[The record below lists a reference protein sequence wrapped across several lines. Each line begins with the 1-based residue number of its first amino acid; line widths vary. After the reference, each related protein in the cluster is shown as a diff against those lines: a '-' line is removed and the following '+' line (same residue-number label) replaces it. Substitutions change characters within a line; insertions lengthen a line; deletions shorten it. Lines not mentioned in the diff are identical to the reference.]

1 RVADQVVGTIA
12 ELLDVKV
19 ALVEQITNETIR
31 AIAMYE
37 EGRVIHEGE
46 FPLRG
51 TPCERVKFEK
61 QICIYNQV
69 AERFPEDP
77 FLREKGLNAYVGLPI
92 LDSRGRVI
100 GVINAMDDRPREF
113 TAEDLELLQ
122 TMAQWVGLELERAKV
137 EAQVQRRSKEL
148 AALHAV
154 AATVSR
160 SLDLERVLNDALDE
174 ILKLEIFKAEARAN
188 IFLLD
193 EATGTLSLAA
203 AHGMPAGHPCRQ
215 NPVKVGECLCGL
227 AVQEGKV
234 NVSDDAWPDL
244 CHARRWPDMPP
255 HEDVCVP
262 LKAKGQVLGVLD
274 VWLPATWKV
283 TENETALLT
292 AIGDQ
297 IGVAIENARLY
308 EETKRRAGELSAIAE
323 VGGLVTAGEEL
334 PATLDTLAE
343 KIARATGFEAV
354 DIGLYDAERQ
364 VLTFPSLYSTVTVG
378 LLEGRKGTTVR
389 LEDAPVL
396 QHLLREKRH
405 LLLDDPQNDPRVRE
419 SQRELAR
426 RDGVQAVLAMP
437 LLFRQELVGILDL
450 ISTSRRVFSPEDVS
464 LLTTL
469 ADQVAVTIY
478 NARLYQQA
486 QQRLTRLTAIE
497 EIHRAITSTLNLDEM
512 LTVLLENV
520 IKVSHVDTATVM
532 LIRPESDELESIT
545 SLGVKEKQ
553 VATLRLKVGEGAA
566 GWVARE
572 GLPLAIADVQGD
584 PRFLYKD
591 LAAKAEIVSYLGVPL
606 KVKGEVIGVLN
617 VSTKHRHEFTAEE
630 LDFFAT
636 LGGEAAMAIENSRLY
651 GQIEERA
658 QELSRDLLEQ
668 KQYAEN
674 VLRSIS
680 DGVYTVDRNRVV
692 LSWSDGA
699 EAITGYTAEETIG
712 RPCADFLRHV
722 DESGEALCETTRC
735 PFLRVWATGQPVAPE
750 QAFAHHRDGREVP
763 VAFAAAPILDETG
776 QPIGAVEVFRDVS
789 KEREL
794 MERIQAASR
803 AKSEFLANMSHELR
817 TPLNSIIGFSEV
829 LQDQAF
835 GPLNE
840 KQARYVG
847 NVLQSGRHLLQLI
860 NDVLDISKVEAGKME
875 LVKSEFLVAQALE
888 GSLAIFR
895 VAASKKNLALE
906 LNVSPEVTTI
916 VADEVRFKQIMYN
929 LLSNAVKFT
938 PEGGRIV
945 VRSETVETKK
955 LPSVWGG
962 LPTRPTLPDHCLLTT
977 VSDTGI
983 GIAEEDMARIWQEF
997 ERVEST
1003 YTRRYGGTGLGLPL
1017 TKRLVELHGGRIW
1030 AESEGPGKG
1039 STFTFVLPL

>member
-1 RVADQVVGTIA
+1 
-12 ELLDVKV
+12 
-19 ALVEQITNETIR
+19 
-31 AIAMYE
+31 M
-37 EGRVIHEGE
+37 
-46 FPLRG
+46 
-51 TPCERVKFEK
+51 
-61 QICIYNQV
+61 
-69 AERFPEDP
+69 
-77 FLREKGLNAYVGLPI
+77 
-92 LDSRGRVI
+92 
-100 GVINAMDDRPREF
+100 
-113 TAEDLELLQ
+113 
-122 TMAQWVGLELERAKV
+122 
-137 EAQVQRRSKEL
+137 
-148 AALHAV
+148 
-154 AATVSR
+154 
-160 SLDLERVLNDALDE
+160 
-174 ILKLEIFKAEARAN
+174 
-188 IFLLD
+188 
-193 EATGTLSLAA
+193 
-203 AHGMPAGHPCRQ
+203 
-215 NPVKVGECLCGL
+215 
-227 AVQEGKV
+227 
-234 NVSDDAWPDL
+234 
-244 CHARRWPDMPP
+244 
-255 HEDVCVP
+255 
-262 LKAKGQVLGVLD
+262 
-274 VWLPATWKV
+274 
-283 TENETALLT
+283 
-292 AIGDQ
+292 
-297 IGVAIENARLY
+297 
-308 EETKRRAGELSAIAE
+308 
-323 VGGLVTAGEEL
+323 
-334 PATLDTLAE
+334 
-343 KIARATGFEAV
+343 
-354 DIGLYDAERQ
+354 
-364 VLTFPSLYSTVTVG
+364 
-378 LLEGRKGTTVR
+378 
-389 LEDAPVL
+389 L
-396 QHLLREKRH
+396 QHLLREKKH

-419 SQRELAR
+419 KQRELAR

-437 LLFRQELVGILDL
+437 LLFHQELVGILDL

-486 QQRLTRLTAIE
+486 QQRLTRLTALE

-512 LTVLLENV
+512 LAVLLENV
-520 IKVSHVDTATVM
+520 IKVSHVDTATIM
-532 LIRPESDELESIT
+532 LVRPDGDELESIA

-566 GWVARE
+566 GWIARE

-591 LAAKAEIVSYLGVPL
+591 LATRKGIVSYLGVPL
-606 KVKGEVIGVLN
+606 KAKGKVIGVLN
-617 VSTKHRHEFTAEE
+617 LSTRHRREFTAEDV
-630 LDFFAT
+630 DFFVT

-658 QELSRDLLEQ
+658 QELSRGLLEQ

-680 DGVYTVDRNRVV
+680 DGVYNVDRNRVV
-692 LSWSDGA
+692 LSWSEGA
-699 EAITGYTAEETIG
+699 EAITGYTAEEAIG
-712 RPCADFLRHV
+712 RPCSELLRHT
-722 DESGEALCETTRC
+722 DEIGRVLCDTLDC
-735 PFLRVWATGQPVAPE
+735 PLATAMRE
-750 QAFAHHRDGREVP
+750 HRSIPTKEVFGHTADGRLVP
-763 VAFAAAPILDETG
+763 LAVTAAPILDEQG
-776 QPIGAVEVFRDVS
+776 QVVGAVEVFRDVS

-803 AKSEFLANMSHELR
+803 AKSEFLASMSHELR

-860 NDVLDISKVEAGKME
+860 NDVLDLSKVEAGKME

-945 VRSETVETKK
+945 VRSEKVETKK

-977 VSDTGI
+977 ISDTGI

-997 ERVEST
+997 AQVEST
-1003 YTRRYGGTGLGLPL
+1003 YARRYGGTGLGLPL
-1017 TKRLVELHGGRIW
+1017 TRRLVELHGGHIW